1 MNKKETYP
9 RRNTMRQRILFALFI
24 ALAAILLTSC
34 TSSEALDMI
43 DQLRVEQDQKLEG
56 LSSQV
61 TTNDENIRA
70 IKTQITSLQQE
81 ISGLETSLSGL
92 QKEFEFTY
100 NTINEFVTY
109 AGYESSEDFLS
120 LGRDIVGV
128 TRRIDEFNARIDGL
142 QELMRD
148 FLTK

>member
-1 MNKKETYP
+1 MK
-9 RRNTMRQRILFALFI
+9 QRILLALII
-24 ALAAILLTSC
+24 ALSAVLITSC
-34 TSSEALDMI
+34 TSSEALEMI
-43 DQLRVEQDQKLEG
+43 DQLRVEQDQKIEG
-56 LSSQV
+56 LTSQV
-61 TTNDENIRA
+61 TGQDQVIGDLQA
-70 IKTQITSLQQE
+70 QISSLQQE
-81 ISGLETSLSGL
+81 IDGLETSLAGL

-142 QELMRD
+142 QDLMRE

>member
-1 MNKKETYP
+1 M
-9 RRNTMRQRILFALFI
+9 
-24 ALAAILLTSC
+24 
-34 TSSEALDMI
+34 
-43 DQLRVEQDQKLEG
+43 
-56 LSSQV
+56 
-61 TTNDENIRA
+61 
-70 IKTQITSLQQE
+70 
-81 ISGLETSLSGL
+81 SGL

>member
-1 MNKKETYP
+1 MK
-9 RRNTMRQRILFALFI
+9 QRILLAL
-24 ALAAILLTSC
+24 LLVLSVVLVTSC

-56 LSSQV
+56 LTSQV
-61 TTNDENIRA
+61 TGHDEMISDLQA
-70 IKTQITSLQQE
+70 QIDSLQQE
-81 ISGLETSLSGL
+81 IDGLETSLSGL

-109 AGYESSEDFLS
+109 AGYESSDDFLS

-142 QELMRD
+142 QDLMRE

>member
-1 MNKKETYP
+1 
-9 RRNTMRQRILFALFI
+9 
-24 ALAAILLTSC
+24 
-34 TSSEALDMI
+34 MI
-43 DQLRVEQDQKLEG
+43 DQLRVEQDKKLEG

-81 ISGLETSLSGL
+81 ISVLETSLSGL

-109 AGYESSEDFLS
+109 AVL
-120 LGRDIVGV
+120 RV
-128 TRRIDEFNARIDGL
+128 
-142 QELMRD
+142 
-148 FLTK
+148 K

>member
-1 MNKKETYP
+1 MK
-9 RRNTMRQRILFALFI
+9 QRIFLALMI
-24 ALAAILLTSC
+24 ALAAVLITSC
-34 TSSEALDMI
+34 TSSEALEMI
-43 DQLRVEQDQKLEG
+43 DQLRVEQDQKIEG
-56 LSSQV
+56 LTSQV
-61 TTNDENIRA
+61 TGQDQMIGDLQA
-70 IKTQITSLQQE
+70 QISSLQQE
-81 ISGLETSLSGL
+81 IDGLETSLSGL

-142 QELMRD
+142 QDLMRE